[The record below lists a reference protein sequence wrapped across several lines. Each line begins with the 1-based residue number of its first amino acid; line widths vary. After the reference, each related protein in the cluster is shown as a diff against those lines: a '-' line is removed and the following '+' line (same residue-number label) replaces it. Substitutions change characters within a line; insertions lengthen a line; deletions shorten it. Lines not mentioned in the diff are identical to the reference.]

1 MRNEVMNMSRY
12 MNQVQYAEIMKYENL
27 NESIAVKA
35 YLRQAMMQT
44 NIIRK
49 LEIHAEAHEEQAP
62 IFRKYIKEHDEKRV
76 KAVWDAIAVAEE
88 EKRQGWRYVE
98 DGAKFLA
105 YLEVKYNGDLK
116 QATDV
121 EKLQVQLTTLYDQMY
136 RRRENGEMR

>member
-1 MRNEVMNMSRY
+1 MSMSRY
-12 MNQVQYAEIMKYENL
+12 MNQVQYVEIMKYENL

-76 KAVWDAIAVAEE
+76 QAVWDAIAVAEE
-88 EKRQGWRYVE
+88 EKRQGWRFVE

>member
-1 MRNEVMNMSRY
+1 MSRY
-12 MNQVQYAEIMKYENL
+12 MNQVQYVEIMKYENL

-88 EKRQGWRYVE
+88 EKRQGWRFVE

>member
-1 MRNEVMNMSRY
+1 MSMSRY
-12 MNQVQYAEIMKYENL
+12 MNQVQYVEIMKYENL

-88 EKRQGWRYVE
+88 EKRQGWRFVE

>member
-1 MRNEVMNMSRY
+1 MNMSRY

-27 NESIAVKA
+27 KESFAVKA

-49 LEIHAEAHEEQAP
+49 LETHAEAHEEQAP

>member
-1 MRNEVMNMSRY
+1 MSRY
-12 MNQVQYAEIMKYENL
+12 MNQVQYVEIMKYENL

-62 IFRKYIKEHDEKRV
+62 IFRKYIKDHDEKRV

-88 EKRQGWRYVE
+88 EKRQGWRFVE

>member
-1 MRNEVMNMSRY
+1 

-49 LEIHAEAHEEQAP
+49 LEIHAEAHEDQAP
-62 IFRKYIKEHDEKRV
+62 IFRKYIKEHD
-76 KAVWDAIAVAEE
+76 
-88 EKRQGWRYVE
+88 
-98 DGAKFLA
+98 GANFLA

-116 QATDV
+116 QVTDV

-136 RRRENGEMR
+136 RKRSEGEMR

>member
-1 MRNEVMNMSRY
+1 MSMSRY
-12 MNQVQYAEIMKYENL
+12 MNQVQYVEIMKYKNL

-76 KAVWDAIAVAEE
+76 QAVWDAIAVAEE
-88 EKRQGWRYVE
+88 EKRQGWRFVE

>member
-1 MRNEVMNMSRY
+1 MSRY
-12 MNQVQYAEIMKYENL
+12 MNQVQYVEIMKYENL

-76 KAVWDAIAVAEE
+76 QAVWDAIAVAEE
-88 EKRQGWRYVE
+88 EKRQGWRFVE

>member
-1 MRNEVMNMSRY
+1 MIMSRY

-49 LEIHAEAHEEQAP
+49 LEIHAEAHEDQAP

-76 KAVWDAIAVAEE
+76 QAVWDAIAVAEE
-88 EKRQGWRYVE
+88 EKRQGWRFVE

>member
-1 MRNEVMNMSRY
+1 MIMSRY

-49 LEIHAEAHEEQAP
+49 LEIHAEDHEDQAP

-76 KAVWDAIAVAEE
+76 QAVWDAIAVAQE

-98 DGAKFLA
+98 DGANFLA
-105 YLEVKYNGDLK
+105 YLDVKYNGDLK
-116 QATDV
+116 QATEV
-121 EKLQVQLTTLYDQMY
+121 EKLQIQLTTLYDQMY
-136 RRRENGEMR
+136 RKRLEGEMW

>member
-1 MRNEVMNMSRY
+1 MSRY

-49 LEIHAEAHEEQAP
+49 LEIHAESREDQAP

-76 KAVWDAIAVAEE
+76 QAVWDAIAVAQE
-88 EKRQGWRYVE
+88 EKKAR
-98 DGAKFLA
+98 LA
-105 YLEVKYNGDLK
+105 IC
-116 QATDV
+116 
-121 EKLQVQLTTLYDQMY
+121 
-136 RRRENGEMR
+136 